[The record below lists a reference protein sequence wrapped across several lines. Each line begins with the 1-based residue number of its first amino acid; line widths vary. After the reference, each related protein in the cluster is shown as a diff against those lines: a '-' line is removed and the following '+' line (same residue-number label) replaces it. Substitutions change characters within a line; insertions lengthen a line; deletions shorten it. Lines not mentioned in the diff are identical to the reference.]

1 MRKLTIVL
9 AAVLFAPSLAHA
21 DVPMEAGAFAGGHF
35 FNSDNR
41 LGRPEDTTGGTA
53 LQNTGAFGFRFGF
66 ILHPRVELEAELLL
80 APTQTRDHI
89 AQVLAFGWRGHVLVH
104 LMTGRVRPF
113 VLAGGG
119 GMTSSSSDT
128 NLGGA
133 SQDTKGEL
141 HLGAGLKVDI
151 TCRFGLRVDGRVQFG
166 RATGEGTYFTEDGEV
181 LLGLYGIFGKGI
193 DHKCTPPAAAPKV
206 IVVVVPAKP
215 PIDRDGDGIPDSKDE
230 CPTEKG
236 PVDNL
241 GCPDKDAD
249 GDGVV
254 DRLDKCPQQAGPAAN
269 SGCPDTDSDGDGV
282 VDWLDKCPKEA
293 GPSTNDGCPLPDSD
307 GDGIPD
313 KLDKCP
319 TQPETKNGYQ
329 DDDGCPDE
337 IPEAVKKFSGKVEGI
352 VFANGKAV
360 ILPSSFPVLDR
371 AAKVLKDYP
380 QVKLEIQG
388 HTDNVGDHD
397 KNILLSQ
404 QRAEAVVK
412 YLVDQG
418 IGKERLTA
426 KGYGPDKPVADN
438 KTKAGKA
445 ANRRVEFLLV
455 Q

>member
-21 DVPMEAGAFAGGHF
+21 DVPVEAGAFAGGHF

-66 ILHPRVELEAELLL
+66 LLHQRVELEAELLL

-128 NLGGA
+128 NIGGA

-181 LLGLYGIFGKGI
+181 LLGLYGMFGKGI

-215 PIDRDGDGIPDSKDE
+215 PI
-230 CPTEKG
+230 
-236 PVDNL
+236 
-241 GCPDKDAD
+241 
-249 GDGVV
+249 
-254 DRLDKCPQQAGPAAN
+254 
-269 SGCPDTDSDGDGV
+269 
-282 VDWLDKCPKEA
+282 
-293 GPSTNDGCPLPDSD
+293 DSD

-418 IGKERLTA
+418 IGQERLTA